1 MWIFKRIY
9 PQNLMIRKQNLVLTA
24 LLYLLV
30 FSLQAQ
36 NKKPIQ
42 LSDLTKIV
50 TVTSPDITPDG
61 SHVIFV
67 KNYMQSAEKEGEFEY
82 KSQLLMMNLDD
93 PVQVKALN
101 SPTYDLS
108 NFTLSPDGSK
118 LAFTKTWEGKS
129 QIWVLPLNGGEAQV
143 VTQEKCGA
151 SEPVWS
157 PDGTQILFTTSIP
170 MWAIPQMPA
179 WETTRPGRTYG
190 DEHNYLAIKAGL
202 EKEDIRPNMDGD
214 LDELRSWLSKNA
226 SKNDPRVIDR
236 LNFLGEK
243 GLSTEITFRHLG
255 VVDLASGSSASLT
268 TGFQNFNNP
277 VWTPD
282 GLSILAVSLKT
293 DLHPDF
299 TSDLNTGI
307 YRISVSDL
315 SIKEL
320 LKSEDYRYSEISFS
334 PDGKW
339 MLVSGQKTDDRA
351 FNQSLLGVAHPDGSN
366 LKWFTEALDRRLGDA
381 KWADDSK
388 FFYFTGADQGGFTLY
403 RAEVSSGKINE
414 VITGPVGVNSYDIQG
429 DQLVYSLTKVENP
442 NELYHSDLSGKNQ
455 RQLTN
460 FNTEWLADRWV
471 SKPTGHQFDQD
482 GFTID
487 YWVMPP
493 YGLKEGKKYPTLL
506 EMHGGPTAMWGPGE
520 FSMWHEFQVLAGR
533 GFGIVYANPRG
544 SGGYG
549 KAFQKGNYRDWGD
562 GPAKDVLTA
571 LDKAGEKYSWIDS
584 DQLVLTGGSYA
595 GYLTAWIV
603 GHDYRFKAALAQRGV
618 YELTFF
624 MGEGNAWRLV
634 PNYFGYPW
642 EEGVKEILDYNSPQS
657 YVQNIQTPLMIFHGD
672 NDLRTGVRQSELLY
686 KSLKIL
692 GKPVEYIRYPE
703 EGHELSRSGAIH
715 RRLDRIG
722 RIVEFFERFVTHP
735 N

>member
-1 MWIFKRIY
+1 M
-9 PQNLMIRKQNLVLTA
+9 KQKSW
-24 LLYLLV
+24 LLSLSLIWLV
-30 FSLQAQ
+30 FTLQAQ
-36 NKKPIQ
+36 TKKPIQ

-50 TVTSPDITPDG
+50 TVSSPEITPDG
-61 SHVIFV
+61 KHVLFV
-67 KNYMQSAEKEGEFEY
+67 KNYMEASKKEGEYDY
-82 KSQLLMMNLDD
+82 KSQLLLMDIQN
-93 PVQVKALN
+93 PSQVKILN
-101 SPTYDLS
+101 GPGNDLS
-108 NFTLSPDGSK
+108 NFSLSPDGKKLAFVKSWEGKPQIWILPMDGGEAQVLTHEKYGATSPVWSPDGSK
-118 LAFTKTWEGKS
+118 LAF
-129 QIWVLPLNGGEAQV
+129 
-143 VTQEKCGA
+143 
-151 SEPVWS
+151 
-157 PDGTQILFTTSIP
+157 SISVP
-170 MWAIPQMPA
+170 MWAITEMPA
-179 WETTRPGRTYG
+179 WENPRPGRTYG
-190 DEHNYLAIKAGL
+190 DEPNYLAIKEGL
-202 EKEDIRPNMDGD
+202 EKEDTRPNMDGD
-214 LDELRSWLSKNA
+214 VAELRAWLAKNA

-236 LNFLGEK
+236 LNFLGER
-243 GLSTEITFRHLG
+243 GLSTDISFRHLG
-255 VVDLASGSSASLT
+255 VFDLASQKSTILTSGYQNFGGAEWNPEGTALLT
-268 TGFQNFNNP
+268 T
-277 VWTPD
+277 
-282 GLSILAVSLKT
+282 SLET

-299 TSDLNTGI
+299 TTDLNTSV
-307 YRISVSDL
+307 YRISISDA
-315 SIKEL
+315 SIQTL
-320 LKSEDYRYSEISFS
+320 FQSEDIRFAGASFS

-339 MLVSGQKTDDRA
+339 ILVSGQKTDDRA
-351 FNQSLLGVAHPDGSN
+351 FNQSLLGIAKADGSG
-366 LKWFTEALDRRLGDA
+366 LKWFTEEVDRRLGDA

-388 FFYFTGADQGGFTLY
+388 SFYFTGANQGGFTLY
-403 RAEVSSGKINE
+403 KAEVPSGKISTL
-414 VITGPVGVNSYDIQG
+414 ISGPVGVNSYDIQG
-429 DQLVYSLTKVENP
+429 TQLVYSLTKVENP
-442 NELYHSDLSGKNQ
+442 NELYLADLAGKNEK
-455 RQLTN
+455 QLTQ
-460 FNTEWLADRWV
+460 FNSEWLADRWV
-471 SKPTGHQFDQD
+471 SLPTGHQFEQD

-493 YGLKEGKKYPTLL
+493 FGQKSGEKYPTLL

-533 GFGIVYANPRG
+533 GYGIVYANPRG

-549 KAFQKGNYRDWGD
+549 KVFQKGNYRDWGD

-571 LDKAGEKYSWIDS
+571 LDKAGEKYAWIDQ

-603 GHDYRFKAALAQRGV
+603 GHDHRFKAALTQRGV
-618 YELTFF
+618 YDLTFF

-642 EEGVKEILDYNSPQS
+642 EEGVKEILDYNSPQT

-722 RIVEFFERFVTHP
+722 RIVEFFERYVTHP